1 MKEKEGRPAIFT
13 KDLMGKRSPKF
24 AKLKNNKIKC

>member
-1 MKEKEGRPAIFT
+1 VTKRKRGPAIST

-24 AKLKNNKIKC
+24 ATFKINKIKC